1 MGAVQNVQYGG
12 LSMSDNISFES
23 ILGKLEETVKIL
35 EEGNITLEESIALYE
50 QGVRLSEQCRQRLN
64 LAKQKIEIIKNE
76 NFEESDI
83 VSDVIMEN

>member
-1 MGAVQNVQYGG
+1 
-12 LSMSDNISFES
+12 MSDNMSFES
-23 ILGKLEETVKIL
+23 ILGKLEQTVKIL

-50 QGVRLSEQCRQRLN
+50 QGVRLSEQCRQRLSS
-64 LAKQKIEIIKNE
+64 AKQKIEIIKNE

>member
-1 MGAVQNVQYGG
+1 
-12 LSMSDNISFES
+12 MSDNMSFES
-23 ILGKLEETVKIL
+23 ILGKLEQTVKIL

-50 QGVRLSEQCRQRLN
+50 QGVRLSDQCRQRLSS
-64 LAKQKIEIIKNE
+64 AKQKIEIIKNE